1 MKATGETSVVLIE
14 IRIKQGGN
22 MEYIVDARG
31 LDCPKPVIALKKA
44 VEEGNAKVFK
54 VMVDNPVASS
64 NIQKFASSIGAKSEV
79 LETEG
84 EFHILV
90 DVSETEKHK
99 DDKNLDTLYLVATD
113 ILGSDEELGKSLM
126 ETFLFT
132 MSSSA
137 DLPKTMVFL
146 NAGVKLTTSG
156 LESLKVI
163 AEKGVRILSC
173 GACLNYFGLQDKLA
187 VGEVSNMYEIYT
199 MISSH
204 GKVVRL

>member
-1 MKATGETSVVLIE
+1 
-14 IRIKQGGN
+14 
-22 MEYIVDARG
+22 MEQVVDARG
-31 LDCPKPVIALKKA
+31 LDCPKPVIALKRA
-44 VEEGNAKVFK
+44 VEEGQAKVFK

-79 LETEG
+79 LEKDG

-90 DVSETEKHK
+90 DVSETEQYR
-99 DDKNLDTLYLVATD
+99 DDKSSDTLYLVATD
-113 ILGSDEELGKSLM
+113 ILGSDAELGKSLM

-146 NAGVKLTTSG
+146 NAGVKLTTTG
-156 LESLKVI
+156 LESLNAI

-173 GACLNYFGLQDKLA
+173 GACLNFFGLQDKLA

-204 GKVVRL
+204 GKVIRL